1 MKLVGTHND
10 LMFKDLNRFEK
21 DEVLDLA
28 SEFFQWVL
36 SFFEVVEEGVGEVN
50 IVQHALALVEGNVK
64 AVKKILS
71 IGVAEL
77 SGVLEASAVSSGI
90 GVVLHGLNDVA
101 EALCSQRLLGNN
113 SMDVGDRLGNVGE
126 ISLVNVAGIHW
137 VPHNS
142 LIVGNGPG
150 GGRHHSEL
158 VVALWDDR
166 SEEGV
171 LGAECS
177 ESAQLEKGSGYWSL
191 C

>member
-90 GVVLHGLNDVA
+90 GVVLHGLNDVT

-113 SMDVGDRLGNVGE
+113 SMDVGDRLGNIGE